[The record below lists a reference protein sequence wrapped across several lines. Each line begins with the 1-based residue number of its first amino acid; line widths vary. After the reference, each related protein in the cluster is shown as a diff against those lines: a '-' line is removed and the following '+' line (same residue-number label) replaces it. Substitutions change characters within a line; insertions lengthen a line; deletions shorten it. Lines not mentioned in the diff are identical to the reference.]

1 MLWILGRTF
10 LWQDSNI
17 YPILFWRFHCGI
29 FWHCLTDLHRDLEY
43 TGQFP
48 TGARFFPAILRY
60 MRAYCELSGAFPA
73 WQAFNYCQSY
83 ARIFIVALLDWMF
96 ILYTKSNFLQ
106 ARASLARP
114 GWARSFSTRLG
125 WARTCCARLGWF
137 CCHCNTLCLYGD
149 FPGTLQGT
157 LLYGDF
163 SSLRRLPGDSSLQR
177 LFLFTET
184 SRGLFSMETFPLYG
198 DFLGTLLYGDFSSL
212 RRLPGDSSLW
222 RLFLFTETTFPLPGA
237 LLFYAPRVLLSL

>member
-1 MLWILGRTF
+1 MHTASYRALSLLGKHSITVNHMLGSSL
-10 LWQDSNI
+10 
-17 YPILFWRFHCGI
+17 
-29 FWHCLTDLHRDLEY
+29 WHCLTGCLFC
-43 TGQFP
+43 TQK
-48 TGARFFPAILRY
+48 AI
-60 MRAYCELSGAFPA
+60 
-73 WQAFNYCQSY
+73 SY
-83 ARIFIVALLDWMF
+83 RRALL
-96 ILYTKSNFLQ
+96 
-106 ARASLARP
+106 SLARP